1 MWLKWLWDAGRDSLI
16 PGVNASDSSP
26 QFLHLLT
33 QTFYNQTHLRCH
45 GAHLDGFSWT
55 ALHGARSIVFPPEFV
70 EGTAFVFQVFVDF
83 LCLVC
88 RSTVSR
94 KTMPFVEAAYDLLL
108 LPRQAAGI
116 HTISG
121 VARLLWE
128 SCVLLDLHTASRV
141 SLALL
146 NSGSPTMD
154 HGLL

>member
-16 PGVNASDSSP
+16 LGVNALDSSL
-26 QFLHLLT
+26 QFEQGSERNLAP
-33 QTFYNQTHLRCH
+33 QTFYHQTHLRCH

-94 KTMPFVEAAYDLLL
+94 KTMPFVE
-108 LPRQAAGI
+108 
-116 HTISG
+116 
-121 VARLLWE
+121 VA
-128 SCVLLDLHTASRV
+128 
-141 SLALL
+141 
-146 NSGSPTMD
+146 
-154 HGLL
+154 